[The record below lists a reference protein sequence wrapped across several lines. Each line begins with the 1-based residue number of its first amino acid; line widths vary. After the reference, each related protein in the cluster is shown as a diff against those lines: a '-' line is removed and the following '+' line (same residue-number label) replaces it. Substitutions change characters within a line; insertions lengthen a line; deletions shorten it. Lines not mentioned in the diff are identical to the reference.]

1 MIILV
6 TGASSGLGG
15 ALLRRLSNCSGLE
28 MKAMVHRSFV
38 NLSGCESLQ
47 GDLDSPESLARAV
60 EGVDTVIHMAA
71 LTHSARESEYFKV
84 NVTGTQNLIEACV
97 LAGVKRIIYISSSA
111 ASAEGGGY
119 SRSKME
125 AEECVKR
132 SGLSWLILR
141 PSEVYGQGT
150 GDTIN
155 RLVEWVRK
163 YPCVPVVGAGTALF
177 SPVYVDDVVS
187 AMTLSILDAKLES
200 ETVLLAGP
208 EALTFVEL
216 VNRIAKYFK
225 VRRFKLHLPVRLI
238 KFVASFLSFLGI
250 EVLVPDQIPRLL
262 CSKDHGIHKTSALI
276 SYSPRK
282 LEEGLKKYL

>member
-1 MIILV
+1 MIILL

-15 ALLRRLSNCSGLE
+15 ALLRRLSSCSGLE
-28 MKAMVHRSFV
+28 IKAMVHRSFV
-38 NLSGCESLQ
+38 NLSGCESRQ
-47 GDLDSPESLARAV
+47 GDLDNPELLAGAV

-84 NVTGTQNLIEACV
+84 NVSGTQNLIEACV
-97 LAGVKRIIYISSSA
+97 LAGVKRIVYISSSA
-111 ASAEGGGY
+111 VSAEGGGY

-155 RLVEWVRK
+155 RLVEWIRK
-163 YPCVPVVGAGTALF
+163 YPCVPVVGAGNALL
-177 SPVYVDDVVS
+177 SPVYVGDVVS
-187 AMTLSILDAKLES
+187 AMMLSILDAKLEND
-200 ETVLLAGP
+200 TVLLAGP

-216 VNRIAKYFK
+216 VDRIAKYFK
-225 VRRFKLHLPVRLI
+225 VKRFKLHLPVRLV
-238 KFVASFLSFLGI
+238 KFVASFLSFLGM
-250 EVLVPDQIPRLL
+250 ETLVPDQIPRLL
-262 CSKDHGIHKTSALI
+262 CSKDQSIHKTSALI

>member
-15 ALLRRLSNCSGLE
+15 ALLRRLSNYSGLE

-111 ASAEGGGY
+111 VSAEGGGY

-282 LEEGLKKYL
+282 LEEGLEKYL